1 MATRGPGWLRQV
13 LRGRDPAPEP
23 ATMDWPAGTRI
34 ERDVPYGPHP
44 AQRLDLYAPAAAQ
57 GCPVLVLVHGG
68 AWMLGDK
75 AQPGVVLHKVRHWL
89 PRGWIVVSLNYRLLP
104 EADPLQQAGD
114 VARALAAVQREARRW
129 GADGTRVAL
138 CGHSTGAHL
147 AALVLADTA
156 LAAAHGLQPLQAAVL
171 LDSAAL
177 DVVRVME
184 GPHLPLHARAF
195 GDDPAAWRRASPWHQ
210 VQQAL
215 PPLLLVCAQD
225 REAATQQAEHFAARA
240 RSAGGSAEV
249 APVALSHR
257 EINEQLGQHE
267 ELTRRVD
274 DFLRAQGLP

>member
-1 MATRGPGWLRQV
+1 
-13 LRGRDPAPEP
+13 
-23 ATMDWPAGTRI
+23 
-34 ERDVPYGPHP
+34 
-44 AQRLDLYAPAAAQ
+44 
-57 GCPVLVLVHGG
+57 
-68 AWMLGDK
+68 MLGDK
-75 AQPGVVLHKVRHWL
+75 ANPAVVLHKVRHWL

-104 EADPLQQAGD
+104 EADPLQQADD
-114 VARALAAVQREARRW
+114 VARALAAVQREAQRW
-129 GADGTRVAL
+129 GGDGHRVAL

-147 AALVLADTA
+147 AALVLADTS
-156 LAAAHGLQPLQAAVL
+156 LAAAHGLQPPQAAVL

-177 DVVRVME
+177 DVVQVMT
-184 GPHLPLHARAF
+184 GPHLPLHDRAF
-195 GDDPAAWRRASPWHQ
+195 GNDPAFWRRASPWHHL
-210 VQQAL
+210 QQAL

-225 REAATQQAEHFAARA
+225 REAATQQAERFAERA